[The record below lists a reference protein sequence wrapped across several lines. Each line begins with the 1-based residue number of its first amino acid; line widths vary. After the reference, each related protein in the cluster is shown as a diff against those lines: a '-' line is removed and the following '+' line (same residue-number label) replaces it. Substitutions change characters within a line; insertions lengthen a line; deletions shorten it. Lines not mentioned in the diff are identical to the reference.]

1 MIVLAASTTASS
13 SVATLSS
20 AVAEPTEKVAVAG
33 AVPLTVAPVS
43 LTFTSTVSAAAV
55 SPVLVRVKMAASPSV
70 TGLAFGA
77 MDISASPDAGP
88 GTVVDTASASAR
100 SSSVH
105 TAPVSVQARAG
116 SVMAMSPSVS
126 GSIMISQPVLELF
139 SRRRALVTV
148 PPLTSNAAALSVR

>member
-1 MIVLAASTTASS
+1 MIVLAASATASS

-20 AVAEPTEKVAVAG
+20 AVAEPATKVAVAG

-88 GTVVDTASASAR
+88 GTVADGARDSTLPSGVQIAPASEQ
-100 SSSVH
+100 
-105 TAPVSVQARAG
+105 APVVAG
-116 SVMAMSPSVS
+116 SVT
-126 GSIMISQPVLELF
+126 
-139 SRRRALVTV
+139 VTV
-148 PPLTSNAAALSVR
+148 PLPDGPILKIQRS